1 MPPHQRFEGPG
12 VPLGEEPL
20 EELRIGESRDH
31 PVGE

>member
-1 MPPHQRFEGPG
+1 VPPQERFEDPG

-20 EELRIGESRDH
+20 EELRVGGPRDH